1 MSEQFNNKD
10 YGDYFSAVEKSIEKN
25 SQTGKVGENFKP
37 QPNTAPQTNKKR

>member
-25 SQTGKVGENFKP
+25 SQIEKAGEDYIVQVKP
-37 QPNTAPQTNKKR
+37 A